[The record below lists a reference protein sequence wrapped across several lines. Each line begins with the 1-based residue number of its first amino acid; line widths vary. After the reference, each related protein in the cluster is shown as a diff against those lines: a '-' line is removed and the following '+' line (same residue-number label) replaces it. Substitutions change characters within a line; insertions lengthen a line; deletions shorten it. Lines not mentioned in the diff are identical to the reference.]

1 MRRPSSHP
9 GRSSGRGFGDPGWA
23 AQLIGSWS
31 LPAETT
37 TVLVDASRSAADP
50 DLALSGVHRIVEAR
64 PDLLIEAA
72 AHPGWVQRVTGV
84 MGASVILNHR
94 LAAHPDDILVLADP
108 EVPHDARA
116 IRERFALACQGPDP
130 ADRLRRAYGL
140 ELLRI
145 AARDLTA
152 ADPFAAM
159 DAVAAELSDLA
170 DATLEAALV
179 IARAEVGN
187 ADDVRLAVVGLGKAG
202 ARELNYSSDVDVIF
216 VAEPA
221 DRIEVATR
229 LAETVTRVVSEPTV
243 AGVIWPLDA
252 NLRPEGRYGAL
263 VRTLAAMDSY
273 YQQWAENWEFQAL
286 LKARPMAGDHDLGSA
301 FVEMVAPRVW
311 RVGDNDQF
319 VSGVQQ
325 MRRRV
330 VSLIPARER
339 DREIK
344 LGAGGLRD
352 TEFSVQLLQLVHG
365 RADPRLRK
373 PATMD
378 ALGALVSCGYV
389 GRRDGTELDEEYR
402 FQRVLEHRVQ
412 LRHLRRTHLIPTD
425 EHALRAVARSM
436 GFDTGAEL
444 VERWRASTRRVLRL
458 HRRLFYSPLLE
469 AVARIP
475 TEEVRLTSQAA
486 QTRLRALGYLDP
498 AAALRHLEALTQGLS
513 RKAEIQRQ
521 LLPAMLGWFA
531 EGPNPDHGLLAF
543 RQVSEALG
551 TTSWYLRALRDG
563 DAVAENLA
571 RILASSRFA
580 VDLLLREPQEVRLLA
595 EPDGIEPRPYEEI
608 ANQMASVASR
618 QPDAERKVTAIRAV
632 RRRELLRLAMGD
644 LLGVI
649 DSATLGSALS
659 RLTSATVD
667 AALTVIAEETPLTP
681 PLALLAL
688 GSWGGGE
695 MSYGSDA
702 DALVILADTDDPEA
716 SRAAA
721 SVVTRLRELL
731 SRAGPDP
738 GLAVDLD
745 LRPEGKGG
753 PMVRTLSSHL
763 AYYAKWAEP
772 WEGQALLRASH
783 GAGDSDLT
791 RQLLDATTG
800 LRHPEGGL
808 DARRFNQ
815 IRRLKARMEAER
827 PRSSDPRRDIKLG
840 PGGLSDVE
848 WTVQSIQMRHGAEI
862 PELRVPGTRDALSA
876 AERAGLI
883 GERDAHALLDAWEL
897 AYRLRNAI
905 TLARGRPSDLVPTDV
920 REIGPIAGLL
930 GYPRGESSHLLEEHQ
945 RRARRAR
952 QVMDAVFWEASG

>member
-1 MRRPSSHP
+1 M
-9 GRSSGRGFGDPGWA
+9 
-23 AQLIGSWS
+23 
-31 LPAETT
+31 
-37 TVLVDASRSAADP
+37 
-50 DLALSGVHRIVEAR
+50 
-64 PDLLIEAA
+64 
-72 AHPGWVQRVTGV
+72 
-84 MGASVILNHR
+84 
-94 LAAHPDDILVLADP
+94 
-108 EVPHDARA
+108 
-116 IRERFALACQGPDP
+116 
-130 ADRLRRAYGL
+130 
-140 ELLRI
+140 
-145 AARDLTA
+145 TA
-152 ADPFAAM
+152 ADFAAM

-229 LAETVTRVVSEPTV
+229 LAETVTRVVSEPTA

-378 ALGALVSCGYV
+378 ALGALVSYGYV

-425 EHALRAVARSM
+425 EHALRRSPAW
-436 GFDTGAEL
+436 FDTGAEL

-551 TTSWYLRALRDG
+551 ATSWYLRALRDG

-632 RRRELLRLAMGD
+632 RRRECCGSRW
-644 LLGVI
+644 
-649 DSATLGSALS
+649 ATC
-659 RLTSATVD
+659 
-667 AALTVIAEETPLTP
+667 
-681 PLALLAL
+681 
-688 GSWGGGE
+688 
-695 MSYGSDA
+695 
-702 DALVILADTDDPEA
+702 
-716 SRAAA
+716 
-721 SVVTRLRELL
+721 SV
-731 SRAGPDP
+731 
-738 GLAVDLD
+738 
-745 LRPEGKGG
+745 
-753 PMVRTLSSHL
+753 
-763 AYYAKWAEP
+763 
-772 WEGQALLRASH
+772 
-783 GAGDSDLT
+783 
-791 RQLLDATTG
+791 
-800 LRHPEGGL
+800 
-808 DARRFNQ
+808 
-815 IRRLKARMEAER
+815 
-827 PRSSDPRRDIKLG
+827 
-840 PGGLSDVE
+840 
-848 WTVQSIQMRHGAEI
+848 
-862 PELRVPGTRDALSA
+862 
-876 AERAGLI
+876 
-883 GERDAHALLDAWEL
+883 
-897 AYRLRNAI
+897 
-905 TLARGRPSDLVPTDV
+905 
-920 REIGPIAGLL
+920 
-930 GYPRGESSHLLEEHQ
+930 
-945 RRARRAR
+945 
-952 QVMDAVFWEASG
+952 

>member
-1 MRRPSSHP
+1 M
-9 GRSSGRGFGDPGWA
+9 
-23 AQLIGSWS
+23 
-31 LPAETT
+31 
-37 TVLVDASRSAADP
+37 
-50 DLALSGVHRIVEAR
+50 
-64 PDLLIEAA
+64 
-72 AHPGWVQRVTGV
+72 
-84 MGASVILNHR
+84 
-94 LAAHPDDILVLADP
+94 
-108 EVPHDARA
+108 
-116 IRERFALACQGPDP
+116 
-130 ADRLRRAYGL
+130 
-140 ELLRI
+140 
-145 AARDLTA
+145 
-152 ADPFAAM
+152 
-159 DAVAAELSDLA
+159 
-170 DATLEAALV
+170 
-179 IARAEVGN
+179 
-187 ADDVRLAVVGLGKAG
+187 
-202 ARELNYSSDVDVIF
+202 
-216 VAEPA
+216 
-221 DRIEVATR
+221 
-229 LAETVTRVVSEPTV
+229 
-243 AGVIWPLDA
+243 DA

-378 ALGALVSCGYV
+378 ALGALVSYGYV

-738 GLAVDLD
+738 GLAVDLI
-745 LRPEGKGG
+745 
-753 PMVRTLSSHL
+753 
-763 AYYAKWAEP
+763 
-772 WEGQALLRASH
+772 
-783 GAGDSDLT
+783 
-791 RQLLDATTG
+791 
-800 LRHPEGGL
+800 
-808 DARRFNQ
+808 F
-815 IRRLKARMEAER
+815 
-827 PRSSDPRRDIKLG
+827 
-840 PGGLSDVE
+840 
-848 WTVQSIQMRHGAEI
+848 
-862 PELRVPGTRDALSA
+862 
-876 AERAGLI
+876 
-883 GERDAHALLDAWEL
+883 
-897 AYRLRNAI
+897 
-905 TLARGRPSDLVPTDV
+905 
-920 REIGPIAGLL
+920 
-930 GYPRGESSHLLEEHQ
+930 
-945 RRARRAR
+945 ARRAR
-952 QVMDAVFWEASG
+952 AARWFARCPRTWPTTRSGPSRGRGRRC